1 MDMRESIALDDDDG
15 DGDGAGDLRA
25 ITTFACKFLFINNK
39 IYCRTNNN
47 SKSNTQGASNFEC
60 RQLFKHKVLLF
71 SVKLLSILFSVF
83 FLFWLIVGRQ
93 IWKVFKFLFSH
104 FFIYCNFYDAFLFN
118 FKHRRYILTSLK
130 GGGRVVALS
139 RTVLIVIALM
149 KINEKLNLLCK
160 R

>member
-1 MDMRESIALDDDDG
+1 MDLGESIALDDDEG

-60 RQLFKHKVLLF
+60 RQLFKQKCCYF
-71 SVKLLSILFSVF
+71 QSNYCRSFFQSF

-93 IWKVFKFLFSH
+93 IWEVFKFLFSL

-130 GGGRVVALS
+130 GGGRVMALS

-149 KINEKLNLLCK
+149 KLNEKRNLLCK